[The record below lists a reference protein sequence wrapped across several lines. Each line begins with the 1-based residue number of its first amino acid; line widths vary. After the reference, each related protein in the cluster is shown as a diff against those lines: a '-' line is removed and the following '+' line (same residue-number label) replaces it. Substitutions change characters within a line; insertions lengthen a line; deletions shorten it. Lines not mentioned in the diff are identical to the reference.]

1 MVQFSTLGL
10 AFLMSMQKSIWID
23 RMLRDSLPAKATSM
37 DSIFFS
43 IRLTISKARSK
54 LPTGLV
60 KESIIEYKSKCK
72 QDAWKQEN

>member
-1 MVQFSTLGL
+1 
-10 AFLMSMQKSIWID
+10 
-23 RMLRDSLPAKATSM
+23 MLRDSLPAKASSM

-43 IRLTISKARSK
+43 IRLTILKARSK
-54 LPTGLV
+54 LPTRLV